1 MYSLYYKTVPTNALR
16 IKTMAN
22 KKIPSIFDDDSN
34 CERPACGDISQ
45 KFRQQQLR
53 QAIAVE
59 SRSETAA
66 TAAATEKS
74 IATKA
79 NSQLS
84 TDRKIHI
91 ASSVDC
97 PVDTATLGNAS
108 WTLLHSTVCSCRLTF
123 WSCRSIRL
131 FLSI

>member
-1 MYSLYYKTVPTNALR
+1 
-16 IKTMAN
+16 MAN

-59 SRSETAA
+59 SRSE
-66 TAAATEKS
+66 AAAAAPEKS
-74 IATKA
+74 AATKA
-79 NSQLS
+79 DSQLS
-84 TDRKIHI
+84 TDRKSQI

-108 WTLLHSTVCSCRLTF
+108 WTLLHSTVCSCQLTF
-123 WSCRSIRL
+123 GGSASIRL

>member
-1 MYSLYYKTVPTNALR
+1 
-16 IKTMAN
+16 MAN

-59 SRSETAA
+59 SRSE
-66 TAAATEKS
+66 AAAAAAAAAPEKS
-74 IATKA
+74 TATKA
-79 NSQLS
+79 DSHKS
-84 TDRKIHI
+84 HI

-108 WTLLHSTVCSCRLTF
+108 WTLLHSTVCSCQLTF
-123 WSCRSIRL
+123 WGSASIRLL

>member
-1 MYSLYYKTVPTNALR
+1 
-16 IKTMAN
+16 MAN

-59 SRSETAA
+59 SRSEAAATAA
-66 TAAATEKS
+66 AAATEKS
-74 IATKA
+74 TATKA
-79 NSQLS
+79 DSQLS
-84 TDRKIHI
+84 TDRKSHI

-108 WTLLHSTVCSCRLTF
+108 WTLLHSTVC
-123 WSCRSIRL
+123 
-131 FLSI
+131 FLPANVLG